1 MGELMRRQGQAPMS
15 RQTRNTLMGMAE
27 GAQIEQAATR
37 ALSAVADYAMGEVLY
52 LKQTQAML
60 EQQCPDAAEALAL
73 IANTAAM
80 SIAHQVRRYGSEMS
94 G

>member
-1 MGELMRRQGQAPMS
+1 
-15 RQTRNTLMGMAE
+15 MAE
-27 GAQIEQAATR
+27 GVQIEQAATR
-37 ALSAVADYAMGEVLY
+37 AVSAVADYAMGEVLY

-80 SIAHQVRRYGSEMS
+80 HIAHQVRRFGSEMS